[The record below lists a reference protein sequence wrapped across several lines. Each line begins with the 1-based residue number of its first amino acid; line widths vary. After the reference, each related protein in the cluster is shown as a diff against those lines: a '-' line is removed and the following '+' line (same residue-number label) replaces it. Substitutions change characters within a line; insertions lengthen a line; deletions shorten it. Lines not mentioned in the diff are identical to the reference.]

1 MSFVTVNEA
10 ALSPHQ
16 RDALG
21 KATLEWKR
29 MPTPL
34 ARVAQD
40 LERCG
45 LVETE
50 VRWQW
55 SRTDPGAGSH
65 VTMWRRRH
73 VR

>member
-1 MSFVTVNEA
+1 MSFVTVKEA

-16 RDALG
+16 RDVFRRAP
-21 KATLEWKR
+21 LEWKR
-29 MPTPL
+29 MPNAL
-34 ARVAQD
+34 VQVVQD

-50 VRWQW
+50 MRWQW

-65 VTMWRRRH
+65 VTMWRRHHAR
-73 VR
+73 